1 MVVVGVE
8 VIGRVDR
15 CMVLV
20 RLFSLWVGGRWCFF
34 GCVGGWICQFLCGNC
49 NIFVAVICNVCSEN
63 FIYFCHRG
71 GDQAVKSNH
80 YGDQV

>member
-20 RLFSLWVGGRWCFF
+20 RLFSLWVGGRAVVFF
-34 GCVGGWICQFLCGNC
+34 WVRGWMDLS
-49 NIFVAVICNVCSEN
+49 IFV
-63 FIYFCHRG
+63 R
-71 GDQAVKSNH
+71 
-80 YGDQV
+80 